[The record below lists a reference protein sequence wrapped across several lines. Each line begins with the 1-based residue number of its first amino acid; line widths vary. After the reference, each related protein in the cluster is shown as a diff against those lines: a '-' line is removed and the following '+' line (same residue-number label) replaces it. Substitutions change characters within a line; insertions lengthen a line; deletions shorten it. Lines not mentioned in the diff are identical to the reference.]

1 MPIIAEL
8 QPQSHPL
15 SYNHIQL
22 GVLHFFQRYVC
33 SASTATSSI
42 ILLRDDKY
50 IVKGNNHNKQEGA
63 FPKREKSKFSSATSL
78 ILVILVCRT
87 CLYNGPHL
95 IFKPCIQSNIKK

>member
-1 MPIIAEL
+1 M
-8 QPQSHPL
+8 
-15 SYNHIQL
+15 
-22 GVLHFFQRYVC
+22 C

-95 IFKPCIQSNIKK
+95 IFKPCIQSNCHEHIYNLDMDVFKSHDTNT